1 MTTGDCPS
9 DLSLEKFLLAPGSSP
24 VSGHLGACPSCAAR
38 LESMRAAG
46 DEFRRF
52 VFPATVG
59 AVEDAMRP
67 RRSRWKLLFAPAGA
81 LAAAAALALFL
92 ATPRT
97 PPEDYLGLKGGPLGL
112 AVYVNGEGGA
122 RALEDG
128 AAVPAG
134 AALRFTVRPE
144 QACWLWLLSVDAA
157 GQISRL
163 YPPEG
168 TAPER
173 RAAGALPGG
182 AVLDGQ
188 AGPERIHAVCA
199 PDAKTS
205 WAEIRA
211 AAAAGGAG
219 TGAERVRRGTPLGG
233 ALAGAPQASLLVE
246 KRP

>member
-1 MTTGDCPS
+1 MTTAGCPS
-9 DLSLEKFLLAPGSSP
+9 DLSLETFLLEPERSP
-24 VSGHLGACPSCAAR
+24 VSGHVGACSSCGAR
-38 LESMRAAG
+38 LARMRAEG

-59 AVEDAMRP
+59 AVEEAMAP
-67 RRSRWKLLFAPAGA
+67 ARSRWKLLFAPAGA
-81 LAAAAALALFL
+81 LAAAAVLALFL
-92 ATPRT
+92 VSPGA
-97 PPEDYLGLKGGPLGL
+97 PPDDYLGLKGGPLGL
-112 AVYVNGEGGA
+112 AVYVNGSDGA

-128 AAVPAG
+128 APVPAG

-157 GQISRL
+157 GQVSRL

-168 TAPER
+168 VLPDR

-199 PDAKTS
+199 PDAKTT

-211 AAAAGGAG
+211 AVAAGGGAA
-219 TGAERVRRGTPLGG
+219 GAEGVRRGASLGG
-233 ALAGAPQASLLVE
+233 ALAGAPQASLLLE